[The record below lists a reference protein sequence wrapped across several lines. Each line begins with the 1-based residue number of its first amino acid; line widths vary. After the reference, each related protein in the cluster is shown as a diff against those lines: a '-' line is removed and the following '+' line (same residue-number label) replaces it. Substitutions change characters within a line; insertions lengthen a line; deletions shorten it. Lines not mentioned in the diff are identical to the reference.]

1 MLRARVR
8 TYILLLVAILAGCP
22 LHAQYSGRTPVDDC
36 LQYVPLAAGIGL
48 GWTGVKAQDGG
59 WDRIMVAGMG
69 FASECVIVGALKY
82 GVHEERPYGEEFDSF
97 PSGHSAT
104 AFLGA
109 EIVRHEYGWGWGAG
123 AYALAGGI
131 AALRIYHH
139 QHYWWDAVAGAG
151 CGILSANI
159 GYWLL
164 EPAHTVLDRMGIGR
178 RDEAPELTLAPMYD
192 PRAGAVGPAFALK
205 F

>member
-1 MLRARVR
+1 MPGSRLR
-8 TYILLLVAILAGCP
+8 TYLFLLALILTGCP
-22 LHAQYSGRTPVDDC
+22 LRAQYNERAEAEYY
-36 LQYVPLAAGIGL
+36 LQYLPLAAGVGL
-48 GWTGVKAQDGG
+48 GWTGVKAQDPG

-69 FASECVIVGALKY
+69 FVAEGVMVNAIKY
-82 GVHEERPYGEEFDSF
+82 SVKEERPDGSAHNSF

-123 AYALAGGI
+123 AYAVAGSV
-131 AALRIYHH
+131 AVLRVCHNRH
-139 QHYWWDAVAGAG
+139 WWWDTVAGAG
-151 CGILSANI
+151 CGILCANI

-164 EPAHTVLDRMGIGR
+164 EPAHTVLGRMGIGR
-178 RDEAPELTLAPMYD
+178 WDEAPELTLAPMYD
-192 PRAGAVGPAFALK
+192 PRTGAVGPALALK